1 MTVHQFWLEFLNRK
15 RGSFLMRIFVRFCT
29 IVIFSIML
37 FTAVPKVLVAAAGE
51 PQIKVGLVSL
61 NSAVLEISCRGGLT
75 VEVHKESIFGV
86 SKDWR
91 TLEGTESGA
100 VQTFTIS
107 ISPQSAELL
116 VRTSAGFGVKVSGP
130 IRFTS
135 VDTNIPLRIN
145 NREYYGIAEIA
156 PPRTS
161 GGSESGGA
169 NTGGVA
175 TPLTVILH
183 LQLEQYL
190 EGVLAGEVPASWPA
204 EALKAQAV
212 ACRTNVMSWGA
223 RHSGT
228 EFDICDGTHCQ
239 VFKGAATSASIS
251 KAVQDTVGEIIR
263 YGGKLINAYFHSSS
277 GGRTENNE
285 DVWPGSEQSPSRAFP
300 YLRAVDDYDQASP
313 YYSWAVS
320 KFYTI
325 DEFAAHLKIDGR
337 GDLTVETVA
346 GTNQVP
352 VRYRF
357 ARSGGTAK
365 TYTREELR
373 NLLAL
378 PSPRMDF
385 YTITPEQIAE
395 ALRKLSL
402 RGPVVFEGVKSDP
415 TGTDG
420 GGGSGAGAGG
430 SARDG
435 AGADGASF
443 ILDLRLQLGID
454 AVRETGNFTFK
465 TGTFIVIGGRGYG
478 HGIGM
483 SQWGAKGMA
492 DQGYTYREIL
502 SHYYR
507 GTNVEKVY

>member
-1 MTVHQFWLEFLNRK
+1 
-15 RGSFLMRIFVRFCT
+15 MRICEKVCT
-29 IVIFSIML
+29 IIIFGVIL
-37 FTAVPKVLVAAAGE
+37 FATASRVLIAAGKE

-61 NSAVLEISCRGGLT
+61 TSTVIEVSCQAGLT
-75 VEVHKESIFGV
+75 AEEHKPTIFGV
-86 SKDWR
+86 SKNWR

-100 VQTFTIS
+100 VQTFAIS
-107 ISPQSAELL
+107 ASPQGTDLHVKISTGGAI
-116 VRTSAGFGVKVSGP
+116 KVSGP

-135 VDTNIPLRIN
+135 ADPQVPIRIN
-145 NREYYGIAEIA
+145 NKEYYGVAEIA
-156 PPRTS
+156 PPKDGAPGGS
-161 GGSESGGA
+161 GGSGGL
-169 NTGGVA
+169 NNVGA
-175 TPLTVILH
+175 TATLTVVLH

-204 EALKAQAV
+204 DALKAQAV
-212 ACRTNVMSWGA
+212 ACRTNVLSWGA

-228 EFDICDGTHCQ
+228 AFDICDGTHCQ
-239 VFKGAATSASIS
+239 VFKGAATSVSIR
-251 KAVQDTVGEIIR
+251 KAVQETIGEIIR
-263 YGGKLINAYFHSSS
+263 YNGKLINAYFHSSS

-285 DVWPGSEQSPSRAFP
+285 DVWPGSEQNPNRAFP

-325 DEFAAHLKIDGR
+325 DEFAGHLKVDGP
-337 GDLTVETVA
+337 GDLTVETIA
-346 GTNQVP
+346 GANQVP

-357 ARSGGTAK
+357 VRNGGTAK

-385 YTITPEQIAE
+385 YSITPEQIGE

-415 TGTDG
+415 AGTGDEAVDG
-420 GGGSGAGAGG
+420 GGGGGGG
-430 SARDG
+430 SSGGGGRD
-435 AGADGASF
+435 SVHF
-443 ILDLRLQLGID
+443 ILDLRLQLGIE
-454 AVRETGNFTFK
+454 AFRETGSFIFK
-465 TGTFIVIGGRGYG
+465 TGSFIVIGGRGYG

-492 DQGYTYREIL
+492 DRGFTYHEIL
-502 SHYYR
+502 GHYYR
-507 GTNVEKVY
+507 GTNVEKAY